1 MNPSTDPV
9 TSLVE
14 PASVIFWDFD
24 GVIKDSVDIKTYAY
38 EMVFSSFGD
47 AFTRR
52 VKDHHERNSGVS
64 RYEKIPLYLG
74 WAGEP
79 ATVEQVDTFCA
90 RFSEIAMEAV
100 INSPWVPGVCEYIKK
115 HFSRQYFVIVTAT
128 PQEEIEQIIA
138 HLDITS
144 CFQAVYGAPIK
155 KADAIRSVLVK
166 LDCAP
171 DRALMIGDSEA
182 DLASAEANAV
192 PFLLRQHRYN
202 VTMQGDGNLMSI
214 KDLNFK

>member
-1 MNPSTDPV
+1 LNPNTDLI
-9 TSLVE
+9 TSLIK

-24 GVIKDSVDIKTYAY
+24 GVIKDSVDIKTSAY

-52 VKDHHERNSGVS
+52 VKDHHEKNSGVS
-64 RYEKIPLYLG
+64 RHEKIPLYLG
-74 WAGEP
+74 WAGES
-79 ATVEQVDTFCA
+79 ATVERVDTFCA
-90 RFSEIAMEAV
+90 QFSEIVMEAV
-100 INSPWVPGVCEYIKK
+100 INSPWVPGVYDYIIK

-128 PQEEIEQIIA
+128 PQEEIERIIA
-138 HLDITS
+138 HLNITH

-155 KADAIRSVLVK
+155 KADAIRAILSK

-182 DLASAEANAV
+182 DLRSAEANAV
-192 PFLLRQHRYN
+192 PFILRRHRHN
-202 VTMQGDGNLMSI
+202 LTMQGDESLMSLEH
-214 KDLNFK
+214 LNFK